1 MAMAC
6 FRFFT
11 LPPLPP
17 FPDRKVPFF
26 LRCIALFTD
35 LPAARPYLAIAAS
48 WAAIFVTKL
57 DALAVKMLRLVHRAD
72 QGV

>member
-26 LRCIALFTD
+26 SRCIALFTD

-72 QGV
+72 QGD